1 MTLFFIF
8 KMLTIAF
15 AFILHHKSNDK
26 LIIKVVNPACQAF
39 GQATYNADLYFPA
52 LRVKPSAFARNEAK
66 IFLRI
71 FHEIRIRDAGR

>member
-1 MTLFFIF
+1 MHLSYTTKAI
-8 KMLTIAF
+8 
-15 AFILHHKSNDK
+15 DK

-71 FHEIRIRDAGR
+71 FPLPSGSQKR